1 MKCKKCIALAI
12 SFFTALNLGAF
23 SSALNSANEIESYV
37 NASAA
42 SQGVYSSSVES
53 VLSAPETTVS
63 LNGTTLTSI
72 PELQSVSPDG
82 SLTTKIWKDAKGS
95 YYYSVHKADNI
106 EMGIVIEPSKLGLIT
121 STENLSEGFTTDA
134 ASVTKVSFDENYTMP
149 FGKHSQLRNN
159 YNELSFPLIKGDSV
173 LTVIVRMYDDGMAFR
188 YSLNHGAEVTAEVSE
203 VVFPE
208 SGTFWGSMPNATY
221 EYEIG

>member
-1 MKCKKCIALAI
+1 
-12 SFFTALNLGAF
+12 
-23 SSALNSANEIESYV
+23 
-37 NASAA
+37 
-42 SQGVYSSSVES
+42 
-53 VLSAPETTVS
+53 
-63 LNGTTLTSI
+63 
-72 PELQSVSPDG
+72 
-82 SLTTKIWKDAKGS
+82 
-95 YYYSVHKADNI
+95 
-106 EMGIVIEPSKLGLIT
+106 MGIVIEPSKLGLIT